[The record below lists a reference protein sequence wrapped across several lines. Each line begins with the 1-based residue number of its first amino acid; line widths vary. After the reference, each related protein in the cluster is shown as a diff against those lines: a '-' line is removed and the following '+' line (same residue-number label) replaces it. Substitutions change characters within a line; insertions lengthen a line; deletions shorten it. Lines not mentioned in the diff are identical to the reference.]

1 MNEAEK
7 LQALKEVLDGGEQTY
22 LCCAAHN
29 YIPRSSPGIE
39 KIALL
44 PPMNE
49 CKDCAFVYL
58 LTMFAMMPPH
68 VRRERLE
75 MLEAGT
81 RHLIEAEKRG
91 ERLNLY
97 KHPEIT
103 IEREH

>member
-7 LQALKEVLDGGEQTY
+7 LRALKEVLDGGEQTY

-29 YIPRSSPGIE
+29 YIPRSPGIE
-39 KIALL
+39 KVALL

-58 LTMFAMMPPH
+58 LTMFAAMPPH

-75 MLEAGT
+75 MLEAGMH
-81 RHLIEAEKRG
+81 HLIEAAKRG
-91 ERLNLY
+91 EYVNLF

-103 IEREH
+103 IERVQ